1 MIQHEF
7 RRSPR
12 RERGP
17 NVYNYSP
24 YPEKA
29 EVKPVGNAYAQSSTG
44 LPQVKK
50 FRMSSGFI
58 W

>member
-1 MIQHEF
+1 MIQHES
-7 RRSPR
+7 RRSSR

-17 NVYNYSP
+17 NVYSYSP
-24 YPEKA
+24 CPEKA
-29 EVKPVGNAYAQSSTG
+29 EVKLVGNVYAQSSTG

-58 W
+58 